1 MAKNTVEF
9 NQEFFEALGTSPKVT
24 KLCTDVAEKVIEEI
38 RATAPE
44 DSGDYKEGFE
54 IRVDRSAHRNTVRVV
69 GTDWK
74 TMLIEAQKGIMAR
87 AIQKVKRS
95 G

>member
-1 MAKNTVEF
+1 MANEVNF
-9 NQEFFEALGTSPKVT
+9 NEEFFENLATSPKVT
-24 KLCTDVAEKVIEEI
+24 KLCMTMAENVMAEI
-38 RATAPE
+38 KSTAPVDE
-44 DSGDYKEGFE
+44 GDYKEGFKIQVE
-54 IRVDRSAHRNTVRVV
+54 RAKHRNVVRVV

-74 TMLIEAQKGIMAR
+74 TMIIEAQNGIMAR